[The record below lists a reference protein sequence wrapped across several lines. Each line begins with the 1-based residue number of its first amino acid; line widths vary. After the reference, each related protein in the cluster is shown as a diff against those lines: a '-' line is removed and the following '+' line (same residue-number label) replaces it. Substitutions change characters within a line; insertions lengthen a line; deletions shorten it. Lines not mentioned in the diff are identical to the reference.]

1 MAWDDSED
9 DWEAADLSL
18 PQKGEEDKAEWS
30 DEEAHDP
37 DKAEPASVP
46 VAAPRAAPREKTEL
60 EKKIEA
66 REAREAEEAARMA
79 ALRER
84 AGVSTEIDPSLTGE
98 ARERALRKLQ
108 QEASDFDNA
117 AAAFGLDM
125 AETSVGTPAPA
136 PAPAAKPPNKPAAAK
151 PAAAKPSPTSEAV
164 RPAPKVGDL
173 GADFVAKS
181 EKDYEKLAESLAERL
196 RPYEGKTGHMSVLK
210 CLLRKAA
217 AGMSTDEAKELSTFA
232 SVLYNDKVKADRDKD
247 KKGKKTKGK
256 IKIAMGKDVDND
268 FGGLEGDGGGGGWRA
283 NDDFD
288 FM

>member
-37 DKAEPASVP
+37 DKAEPAS
-46 VAAPRAAPREKTEL
+46 
-60 EKKIEA
+60 
-66 REAREAEEAARMA
+66 AREAEEAARMA

-125 AETSVGTPAPA
+125 AETSP
-136 PAPAAKPPNKPAAAK
+136 
-151 PAAAKPSPTSEAV
+151 SEAV

>member
-46 VAAPRAAPREKTEL
+46 
-60 EKKIEA
+60 
-66 REAREAEEAARMA
+66 AEEAARMA

-125 AETSVGTPAPA
+125 AETSP
-136 PAPAAKPPNKPAAAK
+136 
-151 PAAAKPSPTSEAV
+151 SEAV

-181 EKDYEKLAESLAERL
+181 DKDYEKLAESLAERL

-217 AGMSTDEAKELSTFA
+217 AGM
-232 SVLYNDKVKADRDKD
+232 VKADRDKD